1 MRYPIVLLLALTA
14 SATPLSAQTPSRT
27 AAQSQFK
34 GVFEPVSYAEDI
46 DLYSVFFANGEVGWA
61 SGKAGTI
68 IHTKDAGAKWT
79 AQLGGDPGDK
89 AEKIDMLRFVDERHG
104 WAKQAEKLL
113 ATRNG
118 ESWEE
123 IGTLPYTVSD
133 MAFLSRTTGVLAGGA
148 DIYSRGG
155 NTIYRT
161 TDGGKTWKKTWTCTA
176 KVQMAGLSRTL
187 QCNIEQLDFVTP
199 SIGYAVAQNRCTG
212 PGCEP
217 PPLIAKTT
225 DGGLT
230 WETMVGPGDVDKDGV
245 TSIFFQD
252 EKNGVARL
260 TSKKLHI
267 TSDGGA
273 TWRGIPVS
281 PGSDLRFADPS
292 VGWALELS
300 RTDTPISYTSDGGN
314 RWTTREVR
322 FPVRAYD
329 YTLPRRDRGFVVGE
343 HGMVFR
349 YRVVPA
355 SKALGA
361 NDQVAPAMPG
371 FDSPLDEQVAQL
383 EKVVTD
389 LAGSVGAGS
398 GGTVSP
404 AGAPASAEP
413 AGSSGTSAT
422 ASTDTASTGGAGA
435 SFDTPLPPPSTFTAN
450 CCKKNFNQLELILGA
465 LNKTLPEFIGKYRN
479 LNLLLAA
486 VRMGAELPG
495 EYRSVREGLGTF
507 KKAESKEEAANAL
520 ATVSAA
526 LSALKQTTAISMQQ
540 QLPPVQP

>member
-1 MRYPIVLLLALTA
+1 MRYSIVLLLAVAA
-14 SATPLSAQTPSRT
+14 SATPLTAQTTART

-34 GVFEPVSYAEDI
+34 GVFEPVSYTEDI
-46 DLYSVFFANGEVGWA
+46 DLHSVFFANGDVGWA
-61 SGKAGTI
+61 SGESGTI

-89 AEKIDMLRFVDERHG
+89 AEKITMLRFVDERHG

-113 ATRNG
+113 ATRDG

-123 IGTLPYTVSD
+123 IGTLPYTVTD
-133 MAFLSRTTGVLAGGA
+133 MAFLSKTEGVLAGGA

-161 TDGGKTWKKTWTCTA
+161 TNGGKTWKKAWTCSA
-176 KVQMAGLSRTL
+176 KVQMAGINKTL
-187 QCNIEQLDFVTP
+187 ACNIEQLQFVTP
-199 SIGYAVAQNRCTG
+199 SIGFAVAQNRCTG
-212 PGCEP
+212 MGCEP
-217 PPLIAKTT
+217 PPLIAKTS
-225 DGGLT
+225 DGGIT
-230 WETMVGPGDVDKDGV
+230 WEVIMGPGDAEKDGV
-245 TSIFFQD
+245 SSIFFQD
-252 EKNGVARL
+252 ERNGVARL

-281 PGSDLRFADPS
+281 PGADLRFADPS
-292 VGWALELS
+292 VGWALELD
-300 RTDTPISYTSDGGN
+300 RRDTPISYTTDGGN
-314 RWTTREVR
+314 HWTTRTAI
-322 FPVRAYD
+322 FPVRAWG
-329 YTLPRRDRGFVVGE
+329 YTLPRRDRGYVVGE
-343 HGMVFR
+343 NGMVLR
-349 YRVVPA
+349 YSVVPA
-355 SKALGA
+355 SKPLGK
-361 NDQVAPAMPG
+361 NDQVAPTMPG

-383 EKVVTD
+383 EKVVTE

-398 GGTVSP
+398 GGSVIP

-413 AGSSGTSAT
+413 
-422 ASTDTASTGGAGA
+422 STGAGA
-435 SFDTPLPPPSTFTAN
+435 GAPTDAGSAGALDTPLPPASTYTDK
-450 CCKKNFNQLELILGA
+450 CCKKNFSQLEVILGA

-495 EYRSVREGLGTF
+495 EYRSVREGFGTF
-507 KKAESKEEAANAL
+507 KKAESKEDAAAAL
-520 ATVSAA
+520 GAVSAA